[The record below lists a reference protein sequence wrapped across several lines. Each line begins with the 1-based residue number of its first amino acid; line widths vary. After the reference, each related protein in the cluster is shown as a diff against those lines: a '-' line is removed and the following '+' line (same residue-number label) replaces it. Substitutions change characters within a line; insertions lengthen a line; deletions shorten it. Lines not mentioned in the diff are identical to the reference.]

1 MSEPIK
7 LNSGGVATLAD
18 TDRVVAC
25 DSTGALRSIPLAD
38 LLAQIRSSIQI
49 GGRNLIK
56 GSAEP
61 ITSVTSKT
69 YNLSTPL
76 KNEPAGSEFTI
87 SFSYEFS
94 GITLG
99 DNPRMGLQI
108 SVKNMGSYNQ
118 YIDCYLYPESTN
130 GKGRVFKVNTLP
142 EGMDLSG
149 SYVLAFI
156 QRTGTGSVKIYDFK
170 LERGNIPTDW
180 TPAPEDLSQGVKRY
194 DSTSCE
200 ESQKGGQRDGRSDNH
215 KGMGKLSSFAFLPDK
230 SIATGERKFRRN
242 RNCSR
247 FETAT
252 TEVICRSSCREYG
265 RTSDPGLVCDGINH
279 YGHIPTG
286 RTIRVDVLHAGSVR
300 DRFRHS
306 SSPYAIQRKRSGDKV
321 LRHGL
326 ERFQTLGGNI
336 FLALGKEVAA

>member
-1 MSEPIK
+1 MSESK
-7 LNSGGVATLAD
+7 TLAD
-18 TDRVVAC
+18 VLKCSPEVTSLTNNDR
-25 DSTGALRSIPLAD
+25 
-38 LLAQIRSSIQI
+38 LLAVGADGATKRISEDKLVYPNYRSKDFPSTNTDWVRIASTPEDTPAVATVYFTNGYWAGGPSGLAVVFSTRYENGSWVKPGVRFISGNNPYLLIRTVKI
-49 GGRNLIK
+49 GTSFHLEVKGYSRRLIVCCE
-56 GSAEP
+56 GINVFVPDTLETPTIPADAT
-61 ITSVTSKT
+61 IYTYTSV
-69 YNLSTPL
+69 
-76 KNEPAGSEFTI
+76 E
-87 SFSYEFS
+87 
-94 GITLG
+94 
-99 DNPRMGLQI
+99 
-108 SVKNMGSYNQ
+108 
-118 YIDCYLYPESTN
+118 
-130 GKGRVFKVNTLP
+130 
-142 EGMDLSG
+142 LSG
-149 SYVLAFI
+149 
-156 QRTGTGSVKIYDFK
+156 G
-170 LERGNIPTDW
+170 
-180 TPAPEDLSQGVKRY
+180 GVKRC
-194 DSTSCE
+194 TSISCGE
-200 ESQKGGQRDGRSDNH
+200 PQKGGQRDGGSDNH

-306 SSPYAIQRKRSGDKV
+306 SSPYAIQRKRNGDKV